1 MNARTLAVRRSASRT
16 TLALAAFAAI
26 ALALI
31 YIARPVH
38 AGAGFEVDNHQL
50 QDGKTIDS
58 SSFNEDP
65 SACDDGGF
73 NSGVT
78 WHFVLN
84 KYESGDADLYGHF
97 QTAGDFGPIDSAVR
111 HGNVLFFYVN
121 TPTDDTLVTNWALL
135 DTEDEDAQLQLSGVC
150 HGGEQGQ
157 SEEESQA
164 ESQQESQAESQQ
176 ESQAESQQESQ
187 AESEGESQEQSAE
200 GSQLG
205 GTGTPEGSISNG
217 AVGQNGVSP
226 LPTLV
231 FSLILLAS
239 LGGLA
244 FANVKSARGR
254 S

>member
-150 HGGEQGQ
+150 HGGEQRQ
-157 SEEESQA
+157 SEE
-164 ESQQESQAESQQ
+164 

>member
-1 MNARTLAVRRSASRT
+1 VNTRTLSVSRTASRT

-26 ALALI
+26 ALALF

-50 QDGKTIDS
+50 NDGKTIDS
-58 SSFNEDP
+58 SSFHEDP
-65 SACDDGGF
+65 SACDNGGF
-73 NSGVT
+73 DSGVT

-97 QTAGDFGPIDSAVR
+97 QSAGDFGPIDSADR
-111 HGNVLFFYVN
+111 NGNTLFFYVN
-121 TPTDDTLVTNWALL
+121 TPADDTLVTNWAIL
-135 DTEDEDAQLQLSGVC
+135 DTQDDDAQLQLSGVC
-150 HGGEQGQ
+150 HGGEQSQ
-157 SEEESQA
+157 SEAESQA
-164 ESQQESQAESQQ
+164 ESQDESQAESQD
-176 ESQAESQQESQ
+176 ESQ
-187 AESEGESQEQSAE
+187 AESEQESAE
-200 GSQLG
+200 GSNLG
-205 GTGTPEGSISNG
+205 NTGTPEGSVSNG
-217 AVGQNGVSP
+217 AVGENGVSP

-244 FANVKSARGR
+244 FANVKTARNR

>member
-1 MNARTLAVRRSASRT
+1 VNTRTLSVSRTASRT
-16 TLALAAFAAI
+16 TLALAALAAI
-26 ALALI
+26 ALALF

-50 QDGKTIDS
+50 ENGKTIDS
-58 SSFNEDP
+58 SSFAEDP
-65 SACDDGGF
+65 KACDNGGF
-73 NSGVT
+73 DSGVT

-97 QTAGDFGPIDSAVR
+97 ESAGDFGPIDSAVR
-111 HGNVLFFYVN
+111 HGNTLFFYVN
-121 TPTDDTLVTNWALL
+121 TPSDDTLVTNWAIL
-135 DTEDEDAQLQLSGVC
+135 DTQDDDAQLQLSGVC
-150 HGGEQGQ
+150 HGGEQSQ
-157 SEEESQA
+157 SEAESQAQSEA
-164 ESQQESQAESQQ
+164 ESQQESQAESTQ
-176 ESQAESQQESQ
+176 E
-187 AESEGESQEQSAE
+187 SAE
-200 GSQLG
+200 GSNLG
-205 GTGTPEGSISNG
+205 NTGTPEGSVSNG

-244 FANVKSARGR
+244 FANVKTARNR